1 MEYVKKKIYAW
12 KSHIVGNNGLLSY
25 KILIQMKVHSIF
37 C

>member
-12 KSHIVGNNGLLSY
+12 KSQIVGNNGLLSY
-25 KILIQMKVHSIF
+25 KILIRMKVHSIF